1 MLYIYATFIEA
12 ESEVLRE
19 IDSRVLGAFSKRR
32 FIEDKDMTKNA
43 EHYISFDCSVI
54 SLKKAQHELHIPY
67 NIVNLVI
74 NIDSYQLTSKNL

>member
-43 EHYISFDCSVI
+43 EQYISFDE
-54 SLKKAQHELHIPY
+54 LHELHIPY